1 MKKSEL
7 KEIIRSIIKDGFIDD
22 TKTKLKEF
30 EGDSNPL
37 NLPYID
43 TWHEGQKQALNDKTE
58 EAIKLMTKA
67 AEEAKKE
74 RFGAGEAGYYR
85 GTIAWLEKKYNDV
98 EKYINDKN
106 VQKARGD
113 EVLKRL
119 LNNKDKSYKE
129 AYNSDDKI
137 TPDQPKQGIFEKR
150 KKTRKRRKSSM
161 GYGYPLHFGFWGMG
175 NTVNTV
181 GTPIEAP
188 SAGEFAGGDVGGGGD
203 GGGGVGGDIGESV
216 KESNLKYPMAIGKD
230 MQSYEGA
237 HGWKGKIVYMTPDKY
252 LRLAKRLPDEFY
264 NMESMVKLEKRM
276 IDQLPIDVPVLEV
289 DMKKKEV
296 VGHEGRHRAMVARKL
311 GIHEIPVLIFTGSS
325 YDRVPSWTADQHG
338 EVDKSDFKPER

>member
-7 KEIIRSIIKDGFIDD
+7 KEIIRSII
-22 TKTKLKEF
+22 
-30 EGDSNPL
+30 
-37 NLPYID
+37 
-43 TWHEGQKQALNDKTE
+43 
-58 EAIKLMTKA
+58 
-67 AEEAKKE
+67 
-74 RFGAGEAGYYR
+74 
-85 GTIAWLEKKYNDV
+85 
-98 EKYINDKN
+98 
-106 VQKARGD
+106 
-113 EVLKRL
+113 
-119 LNNKDKSYKE
+119 
-129 AYNSDDKI
+129 
-137 TPDQPKQGIFEKR
+137 FEKR
-150 KKTRKRRKSSM
+150 KKTRKRRKNSM

-276 IDQLPIDVPVLEV
+276 LDQLPIDVPVLEV